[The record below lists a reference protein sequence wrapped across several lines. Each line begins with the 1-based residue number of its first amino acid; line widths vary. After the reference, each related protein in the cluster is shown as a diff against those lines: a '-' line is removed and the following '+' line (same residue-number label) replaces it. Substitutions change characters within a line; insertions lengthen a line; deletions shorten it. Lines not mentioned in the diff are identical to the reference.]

1 MSPATAAAQTSAIM
15 ASSEASPRSAAT
27 PPSISASSP
36 WIMKPRSAVVSRN
49 TSAATAR

>member
-1 MSPATAAAQTSAIM
+1 MSPATAAADTSAIM
-15 ASSEASPRSAAT
+15 ASRVASPLAAAT

-49 TSAATAR
+49 TSAITAR